1 MPSSA
6 PPVREILLVA
16 GEASGDLHAGI
27 LAEALRRRRPDLAL
41 VGTGGPRM
49 AAAGVEM
56 LEQIEGVV
64 GFVEVLRHVPAH
76 LRLLRR
82 LTARLRSGR
91 VGLVILIDYPGF
103 NLRVAAAAR
112 TAGVPV
118 LYYITP
124 QVWAWKRGR
133 VRTMAEVITKAACI
147 LPFEPPMLREAG
159 IDATFVGH
167 PLLDRALALPTRA
180 EARAR
185 LGLDGAGEVLALFP
199 GSRAVE
205 IRRHL
210 ADFVAV
216 ARRLEALRPGLR
228 VILSAAPTVALRD
241 DEVPFP
247 VIRAASFDVLRAADV
262 ALCKSGT
269 TTLEAAV
276 ADCPCAIVYRTSA
289 LSYAIA
295 RRLVHIPHIGLL
307 NIVAGREV
315 APEFVQDAFRPE
327 RVADALAP
335 LFAADGAERRAMLAG
350 LAEVRAELGTAG
362 ASERVAEMAAG
373 MVP

>member
-112 TAGVPV
+112 AAGVPV

-180 EARAR
+180 EARVR

-315 APEFVQDAFRPE
+315 APEFVQNAFQPE

-335 LFAADGAERRAMLAG
+335 LFAPDGAERRAMLAG

>member
-112 TAGVPV
+112 AAGVPV

-315 APEFVQDAFRPE
+315 APEFVQDALRPE

-335 LFAADGAERRAMLAG
+335 LFAPDGAERRAMLAG